1 MGLDL
6 VRRTQPLVPPDRPEA
21 GYMRID
27 SREQHYIEAK
37 RRLDFAYGRLSSM
50 DSQILERV
58 RWRRGPPAGARHTT
72 LS

>member
-1 MGLDL
+1 
-6 VRRTQPLVPPDRPEA
+6 
-21 GYMRID
+21 MRID

-58 RWRRGPPAGARHTT
+58 RWRRGAPAGARHTT